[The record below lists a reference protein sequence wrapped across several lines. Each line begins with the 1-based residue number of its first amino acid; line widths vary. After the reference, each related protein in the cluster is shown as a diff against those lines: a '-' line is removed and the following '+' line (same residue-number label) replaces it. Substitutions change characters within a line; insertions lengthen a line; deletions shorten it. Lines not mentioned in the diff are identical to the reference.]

1 MRGQRDRWGAVMGRY
16 LVRADGLRAE
26 PVKLTA
32 GSPPWQFARMREIVN
47 LADLRG
53 VDAGGEETA

>member
-1 MRGQRDRWGAVMGRY
+1 MGRY